1 MIGATADNF
10 LHQAMQATHEVE
22 GGRNELFSLLS
33 EKTKHA
39 EFLNMSFAI
48 AGLAFAIA
56 EMFLSMEEPSH
67 QRHIWKKVLLS
78 IVFILWLFSL
88 VCWYRLYDSMT
99 QVRFVSCLKSA
110 KNKRE
115 LMREFRSISSGP
127 LSWYRQGMFWRAV
140 GDFLTLLP
148 QPWLTMRHHRI
159 QFGGFG
165 GGVPQTYSV
174 NSIFVFLM
182 LFRLAFIPRYLAR
195 TSRLYSFS
203 ARAVSNM
210 NHVVVNWKLVAR
222 LFLSSTAVVSAIFFI
237 FAAVFG
243 MMFLVAE
250 HPMGP
255 SSLLY
260 NNYQNGVWL
269 SFITMTTVGYGDSYP
284 QTELGRGVAIAA
296 AFASMIATA
305 LFVGT
310 VRCDRGGH
318 DVG

>member
-1 MIGATADNF
+1 
-10 LHQAMQATHEVE
+10 
-22 GGRNELFSLLS
+22 
-33 EKTKHA
+33 
-39 EFLNMSFAI
+39 
-48 AGLAFAIA
+48 
-56 EMFLSMEEPSH
+56 
-67 QRHIWKKVLLS
+67 
-78 IVFILWLFSL
+78 
-88 VCWYRLYDSMT
+88 
-99 QVRFVSCLKSA
+99 
-110 KNKRE
+110 
-115 LMREFRSISSGP
+115 
-127 LSWYRQGMFWRAV
+127 
-140 GDFLTLLP
+140 
-148 QPWLTMRHHRI
+148 MRHHRI

-310 VRCDRGGH
+310 VTNSLTLSVAEARVIEMIQLMEQSSDLRHSASTVICNFWAAAHRRKKHKTDKSRAPNVCFDPDVSVAVNSFRAVRRDYLCSVAEEDAQVQLSNIQSQLTDRLTMVAENLDDYDAGIQALQK
-318 DVG
+318 DVTDRLETILAAAKAKSG